1 MLEAH
6 TLSSD
11 TGIQIS
17 LFWPK
22 LRARSVNCVIYL
34 LDMALSKEELEN
46 EELRQEQVLDY
57 ETGSVLM
64 VLMVC
69 ASPEA

>member
-1 MLEAH
+1 M
-6 TLSSD
+6 
-11 TGIQIS
+11 
-17 LFWPK
+17 
-22 LRARSVNCVIYL
+22 NCVIYL